1 MKIISIFL
9 FFIFLIGEASG
20 GGGDEFPQP
29 MEVNDGLLQTAQYVA
44 KVNGQFYEIDTP
56 DIEIE
61 IRMVKKHPLIVDSE
75 KEEHLLINDEDRG
88 VLPPRNDVICIE
100 APGCVIYGNVGLR
113 NRLTIIKTG
122 ENSWRPQFSNKPND
136 AQQQH
141 VRYYAQIDGMK
152 YPTQGRNYDIDIC
165 GTGLLVDGKFY
176 KNAVPT
182 GHINEINRIEERI
195 PVLGSPSKD
204 IPLIAAGDVQRNTE
218 RLHTNAIGQ
227 QILGSVSLPEIPIGG
242 NFDYIN
248 TGRNKHDGKRTFVDT
263 KPEEKQK
270 NKLKQK
276 KKGKEMSGN
285 FTNINDQ
292 ANENI
297 GGTQDI
303 GGTQIG
309 EMPPGGALHFNTG
322 GNRNVGGTQT
332 IGGIQIG
339 RMPTEGSF
347 HFNTGGNRNVSD
359 TQNVEGIQIEDMPA
373 GTTTEDN
380 HNLDSAHEIGNLVAS
395 LRNKLSLKNNISI
408 NGQNYAVDGRSVS
421 IGVEGNNLKVNG
433 IVSHNSLT
441 EQYIEI
447 IQDRKLENITV
458 NVPLALF
465 SRENITVRQTQH
477 IQAECDGNLYIG
489 QSPGGCLRILCVD
502 MKKRA
507 DTHGPKTKG
516 NLKIKNTTI
525 ECVYIDGGDENVVES
540 DGYLQITESPMGNVA
555 MKSGGNLK
563 IKNSGMERVHFESG
577 GQLQIDES
585 PMLNVWVK
593 SGGNLNIKNSK
604 MERVIIRSGGALQID
619 NINTLPMGSVRFKSG
634 GSLSIVNSKIE
645 NDADMNSG
653 GSFTITNSVI
663 VNDAEISSGGSFT
676 MMNSKILNSA
686 VMTSGGSF
694 TIKSSKIKNGE
705 FECNGSMTIMASE
718 MKSGSIVYGG
728 SFNGMGSQIAS
739 EVHKEKKH

>member
-88 VLPPRNDVICIE
+88 VLPPGNDVICIE

-152 YPTQGRNYDIDIC
+152 YLTQGRNYDIDIC

-227 QILGSVSLPEIPIGG
+227 EILGSVSLPEIPIGG

-248 TGRNKHDGKRTFVDT
+248 AGRNKHDGKRTFGDT

-276 KKGKEMSGN
+276 KKGKEMSGH
-285 FTNINDQ
+285 FININDQ

-303 GGTQIG
+303 GGIQIG
-309 EMPPGGALHFNTG
+309 EMPPGGSFHFNTG

-332 IGGIQIG
+332 IGGIKIG
-339 RMPTEGSF
+339 GMPAEGSF
-347 HFNTGGNRNVSD
+347 HFNTGGNRNVGD

-380 HNLDSAHEIGNLVAS
+380 HNLDSAHEIG
-395 LRNKLSLKNNISI
+395 
-408 NGQNYAVDGRSVS
+408 
-421 IGVEGNNLKVNG
+421 
-433 IVSHNSLT
+433 
-441 EQYIEI
+441 
-447 IQDRKLENITV
+447 
-458 NVPLALF
+458 
-465 SRENITVRQTQH
+465 
-477 IQAECDGNLYIG
+477 
-489 QSPGGCLRILCVD
+489 GGCLRILCVD

-507 DTHGPKTKG
+507 DTHGPKTRG
-516 NLKIKNTTI
+516 NLQIKNTTI
-525 ECVYIDGGDENVVES
+525 ECVYINGGDENVVES
-540 DGYLQITESPMGNVA
+540 DGYLQIIESPMGNVA
-555 MKSGGNLK
+555 MKSGGSLK

-593 SGGNLNIKNSK
+593 SVVELC
-604 MERVIIRSGGALQID
+604 ELT
-619 NINTLPMGSVRFKSG
+619 TLTNYQWEAFGLKV
-634 GSLSIVNSKIE
+634 
-645 NDADMNSG
+645 AD
-653 GSFTITNSVI
+653 
-663 VNDAEISSGGSFT
+663 
-676 MMNSKILNSA
+676 L
-686 VMTSGGSF
+686 
-694 TIKSSKIKNGE
+694 
-705 FECNGSMTIMASE
+705 
-718 MKSGSIVYGG
+718 
-728 SFNGMGSQIAS
+728 
-739 EVHKEKKH
+739 